1 MKKKSIEKKIEEN
14 LKIILTSGADTNDLW
29 EAYTKKTSK
38 KETKKFQKRIIKKF
52 TKKFEEVFCD
62 VDTFDL

>member
-1 MKKKSIEKKIEEN
+1 MKKKNIEKKIEET
-14 LKIILTSGADTNDLW
+14 LKSMLVCGAETNDLW
-29 EAYTKKTSK
+29 DTYKKKYSK
-38 KETKKFQKRIIKKF
+38 KETKKLQKRIIKKF